1 MNTGTDKQAG
11 AGPEAEDKTAK
22 QKAAEDKATR
32 KAPAAKA
39 KQEIR
44 PRAAKGRPKRRLK
57 TEFIFP
63 VFVVL
68 IIAAVFVYLNQ
79 GLSKLEK
86 GAAGDNAD
94 AIAELGR
101 LEARLDTALSDFSQM
116 QARLDELQAQQAAL
130 SATLAEAAALQTGV
144 NTDYALAE
152 IEHLLI
158 LASHKLA
165 LEQDVSRALAALAA
179 ADKRLAGLAIPG
191 AMQARTGLQADMDR
205 LSAIEQAD
213 LSGLGL
219 YLSDLIERVDR
230 LPLRDTALPEPE
242 PERETGAGAGPAAEA
257 APEGGARGFFRAV
270 WQELKS
276 LVIISREEEAAR
288 PRLLPEQIYFLR
300 ANIKL
305 ELANARFAVFNR
317 DTENLKSAVAQIQ
330 GWLNDHFDM
339 SDTQAANVN
348 DTLRRMQKLELAL
361 PEMNIDSTL
370 ESVRALAAPRQDD
383 AGAGQ

>member
-22 QKAAEDKATR
+22 QKATEDKATG
-32 KAPAAKA
+32 KASAAKA

-44 PRAAKGRPKRRLK
+44 PRAAKGRPQRRLK

-101 LEARLDTALSDFSQM
+101 LEARLDTALSDFSRI
-116 QARLDELQAQQAAL
+116 QARLDELQAQQATL

-179 ADKRLAGLAIPG
+179 ADKRLAGLTIPG
-191 AMQARTGLQADMDR
+191 AMQARAGLQADMDR

-219 YLSDLIERVDR
+219 YLSDLIERVDH

-242 PERETGAGAGPAAEA
+242 PEAGAGAGPAAEA

-317 DTENLKSAVAQIQ
+317 DTENLKSAVTQIQ

-339 SDTQAANVN
+339 RDTQAANVN
-348 DTLRRMQKLELAL
+348 DTLKRMQKLELAL

>member
-11 AGPEAEDKTAK
+11 AGPEANDQAAK
-22 QKAAEDKATR
+22 QKAPEGKATE
-32 KAPAAKA
+32 KASDARA
-39 KQEIR
+39 KQQAR
-44 PRAAKGRPKRRLK
+44 PRAAKGRPQRPLK

-86 GAAGDNAD
+86 GAAGDHAD

-101 LEARLDTALSDFSQM
+101 LGARLDTALSDFSQM

-191 AMQARTGLQADMDR
+191 AMQARAGLQADMDR
-205 LSAIEQAD
+205 LSAIEQVD

-242 PERETGAGAGPAAEA
+242 AGAGAGPAVEA

-317 DTENLKSAVAQIQ
+317 DTENLKSAVTQIQ

-339 SDTQAANVN
+339 RDTQAANVN
-348 DTLRRMQKLELAL
+348 DTLKRMQKLELAL

-383 AGAGQ
+383 TGAGQ

>member
-1 MNTGTDKQAG
+1 M
-11 AGPEAEDKTAK
+11 
-22 QKAAEDKATR
+22 
-32 KAPAAKA
+32 
-39 KQEIR
+39 
-44 PRAAKGRPKRRLK
+44 
-57 TEFIFP
+57 
-63 VFVVL
+63 L

-116 QARLDELQAQQAAL
+116 QARLDELQAQQASL

-191 AMQARTGLQADMDR
+191 AMQARAGLQADMDR

-219 YLSDLIERVDR
+219 YLSDLIERVDH

-242 PERETGAGAGPAAEA
+242 PEPEAGAGPAAEA

-317 DTENLKSAVAQIQ
+317 DTENLKSAVRQIQ

-339 SDTQAANVN
+339 RDTQAANVN
-348 DTLRRMQKLELAL
+348 DTLKRMQKLELAL